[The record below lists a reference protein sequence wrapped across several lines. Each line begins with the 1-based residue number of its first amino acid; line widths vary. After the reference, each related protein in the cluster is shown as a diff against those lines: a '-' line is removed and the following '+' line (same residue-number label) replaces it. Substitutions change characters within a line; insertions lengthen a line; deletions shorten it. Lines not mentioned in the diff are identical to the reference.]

1 MLQGKKL
8 ELFFSRNNIPNQKAT
23 SSCPVSF
30 IWQAKPDL
38 IKTKLG
44 ESRLKTTYYLSQD
57 KYGQYSFRCLLY
69 SIWTFKCSLFKHSWG
84 VLAVSLIHIYLILLF
99 PWKSKQFLFL
109 FFFLSLVC
117 LTNFAQYYSSCHSSF
132 KSALA
137 AAKMQSEVSTM
148 IGKCLSTCDR
158 LCGSSSMTFYLE
170 TQAMQA
176 VAHCIWYTP
185 GTAVVSVRMR
195 K

>member
-8 ELFFSRNNIPNQKAT
+8 ELFFPRNNIPNQKAT

-44 ESRLKTTYYLSQD
+44 KSRLKTTYYLSQD
-57 KYGQYSFRCLLY
+57 KYGQHSFRCLLY
-69 SIWTFKCSLFKHSWG
+69 LIWTFKCSLFKHSLG
-84 VLAVSLIHIYLILLF
+84 GISSESHTYLPYSFISL
-99 PWKSKQFLFL
+99 KKQTVFIPL
-109 FFFLSLVC
+109 FFLSLVC

-158 LCGSSSMTFYLE
+158 LRGSSSMTFYLE